1 MTRRRALLLVAAV
14 LPALAARASAHGF
27 LERSDPRANSIVK
40 RPPDRVRLW
49 FTGAI
54 EPAYRRVEVLTELG
68 QRVDVGESIVDPETR
83 KSLTVAVPPLPPG
96 RYQVK
101 WRVLSVDTHVT
112 EGSFSFRIAP

>member
-1 MTRRRALLLVAAV
+1 MLRLLVFVAIAAS
-14 LPALAARASAHGF
+14 ALATRAAGHGF
-27 LERSDPRANSIVK
+27 LERSDPRAETTV
-40 RPPDRVRLW
+40 RTPPTRVRLW

-54 EPAYRRVEVLTELG
+54 EPAYSRVEVLDG
-68 QRVDVGESIVDPETR
+68 QARRVDVGEGVVDPETR

-96 RYQVK
+96 RYRVE